1 MYPIEKYRY
10 YNAGNKI
17 IAVSTYAGK
26 TVRGVA
32 ICDPEDTFSL
42 EKGKEL
48 AAARCAM
55 KIATKRFGR
64 ATKKLSEAEEKVY
77 QAQDFADKMLDY
89 YDDAWAEVCEVQ
101 DHLNEVLLD
110 M

>member
-10 YNAGNKI
+10 FSTGNKI

-48 AAARCAM
+48 AATRCAL
-55 KIATKRFGR
+55 KIASKRFGR
-64 ATKKLSEAEEKVY
+64 AARKLSEAEESVC
-77 QAQDFADKMLDY
+77 QAQDFADKMLNY
-89 YDDAWAEVCEVQ
+89 YDDAWIEMCEVR
-101 DHLNEVLLD
+101 DHLNNILKD